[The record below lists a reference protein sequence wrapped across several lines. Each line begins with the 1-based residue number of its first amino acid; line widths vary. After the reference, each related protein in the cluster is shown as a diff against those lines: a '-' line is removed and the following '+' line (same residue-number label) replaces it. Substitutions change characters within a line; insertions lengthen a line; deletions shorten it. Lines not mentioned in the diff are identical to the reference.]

1 MFKHHIHSSGDT
13 TELVL
18 TPDPITGPI
27 PLEARSGQKTL
38 LKLLIE
44 QQVEILEH
52 IDITNR
58 ALQLVQQNIHHS
70 EAKLDTIISQL
81 ELLTDE
87 EGYDTS
93 HSNA

>member
-1 MFKHHIHSSGDT
+1 
-13 TELVL
+13 LVL
-18 TPDPITGPI
+18 ADNPVTGKI

-52 IDITNR
+52 IDLTNR

-70 EAKLDTIISQL
+70 EAKLDSIISQL
-81 ELLTDE
+81 ELISGE
-87 EGYDTS
+87 EGYDS
-93 HSNA
+93 SSSNT